1 MLDSTPRKTQLA
13 RIAKCL
19 PGVSSQ
25 GSVGLDSTPA
35 DWSHKLSP
43 EPEEPVAAVPGS
55 PSCDLEWVERLI
67 FILSEYCQ
75 VSWDERESQG

>member
-1 MLDSTPRKTQLA
+1 MLNSNPRKTQLA

-19 PGVSSQ
+19 QGVSSQ

-43 EPEEPVAAVPGS
+43 KPEEPVAAVLG
-55 PSCDLEWVERLI
+55 
-67 FILSEYCQ
+67 FT
-75 VSWDERESQG
+75 